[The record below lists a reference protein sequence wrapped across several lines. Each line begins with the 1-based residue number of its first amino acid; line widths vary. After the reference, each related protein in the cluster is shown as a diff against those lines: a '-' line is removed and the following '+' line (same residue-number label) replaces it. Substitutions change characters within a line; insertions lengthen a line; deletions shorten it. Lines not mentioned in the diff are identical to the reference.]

1 MTFSVHTQVR
11 LKELQVHEKNKNLCI
26 SPTSTLVFWFL
37 ALFEAHYPNLFPSLH
52 DNFTEDV
59 PVPSPLLFAPAPSSN
74 WRKTLWEEDIIRGS
88 HGAHL
93 NLKARIFSQELLRD
107 PLKVMNNATKL
118 LCLELL
124 CVLSSNE
131 RTTKRNKQHKHE
143 TLQLLM
149 TTLTHWPLTTEPAPK
164 IIHQVETLVFK

>member
-1 MTFSVHTQVR
+1 M
-11 LKELQVHEKNKNLCI
+11 KKNKNLCI
-26 SPTSTLVFWFL
+26 CPTSRLVLWFL

-74 WRKTLWEEDIIRGS
+74 WRKMLWEEDIIRGS
-88 HGAHL
+88 RGAHL
-93 NLKARIFSQELLRD
+93 NLKAQIFSLELLWD

-118 LCLELL
+118 LCPEPL

-131 RTTKRNKQHKHE
+131 HTTKRNKHHKHK
-143 TLQLLM
+143 TLQLLI
-149 TTLTHWPLTTEPAPK
+149 TTQTRWPLTREPAPK
-164 IIHQVETLVFK
+164 IINQVETLVFK